1 MRPLTEKLLTQ
12 TRAAMEQ
19 CGVSP
24 DCLRM
29 GVRPTVLG
37 QSEPVWE
44 IAPSEGEAKKPF
56 WAHQLPGDHSPP
68 FRGLIEEIGWRQDL
82 SMLPQPVSYGLCGD
96 RELLGCCAAGEL
108 YGGQRLL
115 WELGV
120 RGATPAL
127 TSWIRDTYEVW
138 GAVR

>member
-37 QSEPVWE
+37 GSEPIWE
-44 IAPSEGEAKKPF
+44 IALSDVVAKHLF
-56 WAHQLPGDHSPP
+56 WADKLVDGDYPP

-82 SMLPQPVSYGLCGD
+82 WMLPQPVSYGLFGD
-96 RELLGCCAAGEL
+96 RELLGCCDAGER
-108 YGGQRLL
+108 YGGQRLF

-120 RGATPAL
+120 RGATPVL